1 MSIISPEK
9 FIEWCKNHEDQFGQ
23 IIVHGNEVKLNSIF
37 KADDTDHKLWCN
49 PCGGKKNRDG
59 GVFHCWKTGEKGSL
73 IKLICIVDNCSFEEA
88 REILGGENLILRN
101 LEAKLKEFLENKY
114 SKPKEEESANL
125 SLPPYTS
132 LISELPTYNFHRV
145 QAEVYLFNRK
155 IPTDGMYICT
165 GGGRYRQR
173 IIIPYFGK
181 DGNLIY
187 FNARY
192 IGPLINV
199 PKYLAS
205 PKSEKLP
212 GKDDVIFM
220 IKWPPVGSKIYLTE
234 GEFNAL
240 SIYYSSKKTLN
251 AGAFGGK
258 NLSDK
263 QVEMIRHYQVVLCL
277 DTDKAGK
284 DGLTKMAVKL
294 RSKGLMPWFVRAPK
308 IFNDWNSMLQKVGP
322 DALIDYLL
330 KHEKPLDDAALMRLM
345 T

>member
-1 MSIISPEK
+1 MSSISPEK
-9 FIEWCKNHEDQFGQ
+9 FIEWCESHEDQFGQ

-37 KADDTDHKLWCN
+37 KPGDTDHKLWCN
-49 PCGGKKNRDG
+49 VKGGKKGQPPCYN
-59 GVFHCWKTGEKGSL
+59 CWKTGEKGSL
-73 IKLICIVDNCSFEEA
+73 IKLVCIVENCEYETA
-88 REILGGENLILRN
+88 IEILGSENFILRN
-101 LEAKLKEFLENKY
+101 LERKLKEFFENKY
-114 SKPKEEESANL
+114 SKPKEEELSANL

-132 LISELPTYNFHRV
+132 LISGLPSYNFHRV
-145 QAEVYLFNRK
+145 HAEVYLYDRK
-155 IPTDGMYICT
+155 LPIDGLYVCT

-187 FNARY
+187 FNGRY
-192 IGPLINV
+192 IGPLVNM
-199 PKYLAS
+199 PKYLGP
-205 PKSEKLP
+205 PKGEQFP
-212 GKDDVIFM
+212 GKEDVIFV
-220 IKWPPVGSKIYLTE
+220 IKWPPIGSKIYLTE

-284 DGLTKMAVKL
+284 EGLTKMAVKL

-308 IFNDWNSMLQKVGP
+308 IYNDWNSMLQKVGP
-322 DALIDYLL
+322 DALINYLL